1 MRIYAD
7 YEYYADTY
15 KGTVIPEEAFPEAIR
30 EASAFIREITHDRID
45 EVTDDVRDAACSV
58 AEVRYLES
66 EAQSQGNDSWEVKSE
81 NTDGYSVSYV
91 TEGKDGETREETV
104 RRKMY
109 LAARKYLIHT
119 GLLYAG
125 WYDDN

>member
-30 EASAFIREITHDRID
+30 KASAFIREITHDRID

-66 EAQSQGNDSWEVKSE
+66 EAQSHGNDNREVKSE

-91 TEGKDGETREETV
+91 TEGRDGETREETV
-104 RRKMY
+104 RRKMH
-109 LAARKYLIHT
+109 LTARKYLIHT